1 MASRALTQWRGVRA
15 QRIDDLLSAHGVIA
29 GPGPGRKW
37 RTEQINWSLI
47 VRLAAEFQAFSIDLH
62 DLGAETF
69 AAWSSQGSF
78 QVQTVIRNALTLD
91 RKLDTRNANTESL
104 GVDFQ
109 RFGVDWWAALRRRQ
123 SQNED
128 RRMQLDRLNRARNAI
143 VHGQA
148 DKLAALRMEGY
159 PLTLRT
165 ARVWRRALDELAGD
179 MDDLLSQT
187 LGKLFQ
193 QPPPW

>member
-1 MASRALTQWRGVRA
+1 MASRALAQWRGPRA
-15 QRIDDLLSAHGVIA
+15 QRIDDLLSVHSVVA
-29 GPGPGRKW
+29 GPGRGRKW
-37 RTEQINWSLI
+37 RTEQINWSLF
-47 VRLAAEFQAFSIDLH
+47 VRLAAEFQAFSTDLH

-69 AAWSSQGSF
+69 ASWSSQGSF
-78 QVQTVIRNALTLD
+78 EVETVIRNALTLD
-91 RKLDTRNANTESL
+91 RKLDTKNANTESL
-104 GVDFQ
+104 KLDFQ
-109 RFGVDWWAALRRRQ
+109 RFGIDWWKALRA
-123 SQNED
+123 SHAQNEE

-148 DKLAALRMEGY
+148 DSIEALRKEGY

-165 ARVWRRALDELAGD
+165 ARVWRRALDELAGH
-179 MDDLLSQT
+179 MDSLLSEE